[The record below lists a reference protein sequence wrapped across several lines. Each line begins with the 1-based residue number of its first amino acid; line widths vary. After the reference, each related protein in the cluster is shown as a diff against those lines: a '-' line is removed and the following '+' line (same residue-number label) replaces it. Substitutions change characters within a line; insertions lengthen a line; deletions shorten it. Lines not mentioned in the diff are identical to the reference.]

1 MKCNGIAWKMPRIVL
16 FFFFIIYAVV
26 SPEEF
31 TLSVTSAVLQGV
43 NTLTKDDQAGLAN
56 VGDLSDAEALDVD
69 DTTDLEDEEYNEQS
83 SDGETGRQADKR
95 QLRKRLFALPVN
107 YK

>member
-1 MKCNGIAWKMPRIVL
+1 MP
-16 FFFFIIYAVV
+16 
-26 SPEEF
+26 
-31 TLSVTSAVLQGV
+31 QGV
-43 NTLTKDDQAGLAN
+43 NALTKDDQAGLAN
-56 VGDLSDAEALDVD
+56 VGGLSDAEALDVD

-107 YK
+107 SE

>member
-1 MKCNGIAWKMPRIVL
+1 MPRIVL
-16 FFFFIIYAVV
+16 FFLIIYAVV

-31 TLSVTSAVLQGV
+31 TLSVTSPVPQGV

-56 VGDLSDAEALDVD
+56 VGGLSDAEALDVD

-107 YK
+107 SE